1 MFTIRY
7 LLSTALIQVAAAIP
21 VDLTERQ
28 STCENIHFFI
38 ARGTD
43 EEYPGRQGALVNA
56 VCEGMSSCGYEDII
70 YPASLDPIAGYC
82 DSAFAGV
89 TNGTAQ
95 ITAYAESCPDSQLI
109 LTGYSQGAHVV
120 GDILGGGGG
129 NFSFIIDICTQP
141 TNTPL
146 SPDSSPGN
154 KIVAATFFGDLR
166 HTASQTYNAGT
177 GADENGVSTLRLEL
191 QSLNRFT
198 ELLQSW
204 CFVDDPVCARGGD
217 SDAHTAYFNDEY
229 LNEYVEACTTLSSLF
244 AFMNCFWA

>member
-1 MFTIRY
+1 MATIRS
-7 LLSTALIQVAAAIP
+7 LLFTALLQVAAATP

-28 STCENIHFFI
+28 VTCEDIHFFI

-95 ITAYAESCPDSQLI
+95 ITAYAESCPDSQLV

-129 NFSFIIDICTQP
+129 NFLVICTQP

-146 SPDSSPGN
+146 SPDTSPGN

-177 GADENGVSTLRLEL
+177 GADENGLWPRPELEL

-217 SDAHTAYFNDEY
+217 GDAHTSYFNDEY
-229 LNEYVEACTTLSSLF
+229 LNEYVEWIRSHI
-244 AFMNCFWA
+244 